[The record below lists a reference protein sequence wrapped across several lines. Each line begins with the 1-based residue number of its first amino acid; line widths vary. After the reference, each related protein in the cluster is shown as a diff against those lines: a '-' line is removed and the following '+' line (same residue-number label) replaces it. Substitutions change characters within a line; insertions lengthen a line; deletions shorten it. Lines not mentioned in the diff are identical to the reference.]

1 MKGFDEFASDYRT
14 VLDRSVGSAR
24 FFADGKARWL
34 AQRLGPNFD
43 GRILDFGCGI
53 GLLAAAIHRAVP
65 NAQLTGFD
73 LSQASIA
80 ALPAEILQVGRFTA
94 NLADLS
100 QDFSAIV
107 VSNVLHHV
115 AVAERDS
122 VLQDLASRLRPGGSL
137 VIFEHNPLNPAT
149 RLVVARCAFDDDAIL
164 LWPKE
169 TLQRLTDAQLSQ
181 ITREY
186 IAFFPPS
193 LSGLCRFEPSLA
205 RLPFG
210 SQYVACGVRP

>member
-1 MKGFDEFASDYRT
+1 VKGFDEFASDYRT
-14 VLDRSVGSAR
+14 VLDSSVGSAR

-34 AQRLGPNFD
+34 ARRLGAEFS

-53 GLLAAAIHRAVP
+53 GLLAAAIHRALP
-65 NAQLTGFD
+65 NAELTGFD
-73 LSQASIA
+73 VSQASIA
-80 ALPAEILQVGRFTA
+80 ALPEDILQSGQFTA
-94 NLADLS
+94 DLASLPH
-100 QDFSAIV
+100 DFTAIV
-107 VSNVLHHV
+107 LSNVLHHI
-115 AVAERDS
+115 APSERDG
-122 VLQDLASRLRPGGSL
+122 VLQDLASRLQPGGSL

-169 TLQRLTDAQLSQ
+169 SLRRLRDLHLDK

-193 LSGLCRFEPSLA
+193 LASLCRFEPSLA

-210 SQYVACGVRP
+210 SQYVASGVRP